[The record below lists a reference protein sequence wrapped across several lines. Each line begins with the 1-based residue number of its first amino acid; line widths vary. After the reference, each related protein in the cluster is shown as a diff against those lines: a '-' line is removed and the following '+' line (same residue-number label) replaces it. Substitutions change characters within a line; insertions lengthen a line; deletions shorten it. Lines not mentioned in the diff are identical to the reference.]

1 MSVERA
7 NTELCLE
14 GHHKERSSELA
25 MYQKVLQRIALAHL
39 LISKYPNHLNPKE
52 LHLEDMG

>member
-1 MSVERA
+1 MSVARA

-25 MYQKVLQRIALAHL
+25 MYQKVLQRIALAHYFCEYGHETEG
-39 LISKYPNHLNPKE
+39 S
-52 LHLEDMG
+52 